1 MSNSDSFTNETV
13 ITEFRSNGG
22 KVSGYFANI
31 SLLLLTTIGAK
42 SGQARTIPL
51 AYTTDEDRIVIMAS
65 KGGAPTH
72 PDWYYNLLAH
82 PVATVEIGSERFQA
96 RAEVTEE
103 PDRERLFVNI
113 VKRMPEFG
121 EYQRKTSRKIPVL
134 TLERI
139 G

>member
-1 MSNSDSFTNETV
+1 MSSRNNVNETV

-22 KVSGYFANI
+22 KVNGDFANMP
-31 SLLLLTTIGAK
+31 LLLLTTIGAK
-42 SGQARTIPL
+42 SGQVRTTPL
-51 AYTTDEDRIVIMAS
+51 AYTTDKDRFVILAS
-65 KGGAPTH
+65 KAGAPTH

-82 PVATVEIGSERFQA
+82 PVATVEIGSERFQV

-103 PDRERLFVNI
+103 PDRERLFAKMEKQV
-113 VKRMPEFG
+113 PGFA